1 MKVEN
6 NNKIISIGILLIG
19 ISLFYYFIIAPIIA
33 DSKLRNCTERVE
45 SGGYAIIKETGIKS
59 GFGSFKTNYRN
70 SSEEYD
76 LCFKLY
82 KK

>member
-33 DSKLRNCTERVE
+33 DSNLQNCIEKAE
-45 SGGYAIIKETGIKS
+45 SGGGRIFSSPSHRDKE
-59 GFGSFKTNYRN
+59 R
-70 SSEEYD
+70 D